1 MRQRDAG
8 KTFKKCE
15 ECDGTGEVEVEYVRG
30 SGPNADLA
38 YRLDVCEECKGR
50 GTTPVED
57 EEDE

>member
-38 YRLDVCEECKGR
+38 YRLDVCEECWGWGER
-50 GTTPVED
+50 E
-57 EEDE
+57 

>member
-38 YRLDVCEECKGR
+38 YRLDVCEECWGW
-50 GTTPVED
+50 GEVECD
-57 EEDE
+57 GEVE